1 MACVL
6 VVVMFMLYSN
16 RMNNDDEEG
25 NGGIISPDES
35 PLKEG
40 QSSEVATT
48 KIEVEVEIPSTPQ
61 IIMSDMSDAS
71 EVSSLSESPFTVA
84 KRSSHCYNDL
94 EHASSTPSTQG
105 LVGIAKPNRYRYVG
119 DCTLG
124 FAAEQQQPQY
134 WGIYKDSSMME
145 SP

>member
-71 EVSSLSESPFTVA
+71 EVSSLSESPFMVA

-94 EHASSTPSTQG
+94 EQASSTPS
-105 LVGIAKPNRYRYVG
+105 A
-119 DCTLG
+119 
-124 FAAEQQQPQY
+124 QPIPIC
-134 WGIYKDSSMME
+134 W
-145 SP
+145 